1 MANKKLTK
9 SADKKIS
16 GVLDGLAEYF
26 DVDVTLV
33 RVAYVFLTIFTCF
46 AGVICYIIMAIIIP
60 NASSNSGNT
69 TEIQ

>member
-9 SADKKIS
+9 SADKKLC
-16 GVLDGLAEYF
+16 GVLAGLAEYF

-46 AGVICYIIMAIIIP
+46 AGVICYIVMAIIIP
-60 NASSNSGNT
+60 DAPVDKDNT
-69 TEIQ
+69 IEIK

>member
-1 MANKKLTK
+1 MERKLTRSANKMVG
-9 SADKKIS
+9 
-16 GVLDGLAEYF
+16 GVCAGLAEYF